1 MRRGLSDST
10 CGRALLDT
18 SPCSEVSEGWMRDA
32 ESLFLVYK
40 RCLKVGISV
49 YKVYL
54 WEGSRQI
61 ILAVYLPLLER

>member
-18 SPCSEVSEGWMRDA
+18 SPCSEVSEGWMRGA

-40 RCLKVGISV
+40 RRLNVGISV
-49 YKVYL
+49 YMVYL
-54 WEGSRQI
+54 WEGSRQLI
-61 ILAVYLPLLER
+61 FGVHLPLLER